1 MYPDFDSLEIYLY
14 LCRHIQYIQ
23 IMIEIRIKEVA
34 KEHGMS
40 LTDVFKKTQY
50 QSLPSFYRQINNP
63 ESLNMKTLVR
73 IADAIGCEVGEFF
86 VSSHQHDESK
96 DSHLVCPH
104 CGKELHIKIE

>member
-1 MYPDFDSLEIYLY
+1 M
-14 LCRHIQYIQ
+14 IQL
-23 IMIEIRIKEVA
+23 RIKEVA

-40 LTDVFKKTQY
+40 LTDVFHKTAY

-63 ESLNMKTLVR
+63 ESLNMKTLVK

-86 VSSHQHDESK
+86 SASYHPASTESP
-96 DSHLVCPH
+96 LVCPH